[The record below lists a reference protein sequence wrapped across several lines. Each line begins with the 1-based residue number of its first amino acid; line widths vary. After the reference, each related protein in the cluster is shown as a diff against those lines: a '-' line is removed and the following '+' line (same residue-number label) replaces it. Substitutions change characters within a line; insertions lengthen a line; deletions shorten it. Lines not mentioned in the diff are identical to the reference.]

1 MTRTLRRVVLWS
13 LALLVGGATVAT
25 AAAGLEHGAGFVAGG
40 VVVLAGLAL
49 SAFFSHVWLTN
60 PRSTGGALSKLVLAC
75 KLPLLLL
82 AIGWLFTMFPVL
94 SVVLGAS
101 VLVAAIVAD
110 ALSPRGAEA

>member
-13 LALLVGGATVAT
+13 VALLVGGATVASVL
-25 AAAGLEHGAGFVAGG
+25 AGFDHGAGFAAGG
-40 VVVLAGLAL
+40 VAVLVGLAV
-49 SAFFSHVWLTN
+49 SSFFSHLWLEN
-60 PRSTGGALSKLVLAC
+60 PRSTSGALSKLALAC

-82 AIGWLFTMFPVL
+82 AIGWLFTLFPVL

-110 ALSPRGAEA
+110 ALSARSVEA

>member
-13 LALLVGGATVAT
+13 LALLVGGASIAT
-25 AAAGLEHGAGFVAGG
+25 AAWGIEHGAGFAAGG
-40 VVVLAGLAL
+40 AVVLCGLAL
-49 SAFFSHVWLTN
+49 SAFFSRVWLTN
-60 PRSTGGALSKLVLAC
+60 PHSAGGALSKLALAC

-101 VLVAAIVAD
+101 VLVAAIIAD

>member
-13 LALLVGGATVAT
+13 LALLVGGAAIASVAV
-25 AAAGLEHGAGFVAGG
+25 GVEHGAGFAAGG
-40 VVVLAGLAL
+40 AVVLVGLAV
-49 SAFFSHVWLTN
+49 SAFLSHVWLTN
-60 PRSTGGALSKLVLAC
+60 PRSTGGALSKLALAC

-82 AIGWLFTMFPVL
+82 SIGWLFTVFPVL

>member
-1 MTRTLRRVVLWS
+1 MTGTLRRVVLWS

-25 AAAGLEHGAGFVAGG
+25 VLAGVDHGAGFAAGG
-40 VVVLAGLAL
+40 LAVLVGLAV
-49 SAFFSHVWLTN
+49 SAFLSHVWLEN
-60 PRSTGGALSKLVLAC
+60 PRSTSGALSKLALAC

-82 AIGWLFTMFPVL
+82 AIGWLFTLFPVL

-110 ALSPRGAEA
+110 ALSPRRAEA

>member
-1 MTRTLRRVVLWS
+1 
-13 LALLVGGATVAT
+13 LLVGGASIAT
-25 AAAGLEHGAGFVAGG
+25 AAWGVEHGAGFAAGG
-40 VVVLAGLAL
+40 LVVLVGLAL

-60 PRSTGGALSKLVLAC
+60 PRSTGGALSRLALAF

-94 SVVLGAS
+94 SVVLGSS